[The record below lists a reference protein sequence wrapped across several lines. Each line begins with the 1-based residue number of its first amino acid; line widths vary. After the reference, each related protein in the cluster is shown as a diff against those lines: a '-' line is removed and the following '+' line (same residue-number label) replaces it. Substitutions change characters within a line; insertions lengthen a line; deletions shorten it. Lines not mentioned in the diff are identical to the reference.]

1 MTAALCGSG
10 LRNVAGFLRV
20 QAESHRCSG
29 GGTGR
34 PQPGRRTDN
43 PRAPPSRSAPLRPR
57 RRSAR
62 HYMSRRAAGAEAP
75 PPRRTPA
82 AHGVAFSEARPGLGA
97 AEISRAA
104 ASGSRS
110 APPLLRIAP
119 PAPRAAGRAP
129 FARAA
134 FRRQAPA
141 GRPSMAPVG
150 RARRAVRRGP
160 GGAGRLRVAAG
171 TLRDGGTGMSGK
183 EGDVSFPPFPSHPQD
198 TEA

>member
-1 MTAALCGSG
+1 MSLDFCGFKPRATVAL
-10 LRNVAGFLRV
+10 VAG
-20 QAESHRCSG
+20 QAGHNRDG
-29 GGTGR
+29 GQTT
-34 PQPGRRTDN
+34 PEL
-43 PRAPPSRSAPLRPR
+43 PRLARL
-57 RRSAR
+57 RSAR
-62 HYMSRRAAGAEAP
+62 SARAARHYVSRRAAGAEAP

-171 TLRDGGTGMSGK
+171 TLRGGGTGMSGK